1 MTTND
6 WMDAALRASI
16 LCKEKSAAALAA
28 PFAQASQ
35 RLIAT
40 LQANGQVLSCGNGGS
55 SGDAQHLASEL
66 INRFE
71 TTRRALPAIALS
83 TDSSVLTAIAN
94 DACYEQVFARQ
105 IEALGRPG
113 DCLVA
118 FSTSGNSANVLA
130 AVLTAQQRGMW
141 VLALTGKEG
150 GQLASLLRPADIELR
165 VPEQNTARIQEVH
178 LVLIHALC
186 NGVDASFADHAVV
199 STPYTGQVFRDAER
213 LGAACAFRRPLVF
226 TNGVFD
232 VLHRGHVQYLAEAR
246 AEGACLVVGVNS
258 DASVRRLGKGA
269 DRPINSEDDRMAVLA
284 GLRAVD
290 FVTLFDEDTPLQLI
304 QHLQPDVLI
313 KGGDWP
319 TERIVGADWVQA
331 RGGRVLSIP
340 FRHERSTTT
349 LLQKI
354 RESQP

>member
-1 MTTND
+1 MTGND
-6 WMDAALRASI
+6 WIGSALHNSI
-16 LCKEKSAAALAA
+16 TCMGHSAAVLAA
-28 PFAQASQ
+28 PFAQASR

-40 LQANGQVLSCGNGGS
+40 LQASGQVLSCGNGGS

-66 INRFE
+66 VNRFE

-83 TDSSVLTAIAN
+83 TDSSVVTAIAN
-94 DACYEQVFARQ
+94 DACYEQIFARQ

-118 FSTSGNSANVLA
+118 FSTSGNSANVVA
-130 AVLTAQQRGMW
+130 AARTAQQRGMW

-150 GQLASLLRPADIELR
+150 GQLAPLLRPVDIELR

-186 NGVDASFADHAVV
+186 NGVDASFVGDAPRSVFH
-199 STPYTGQVFRDAER
+199 TGQVLRDWDA
-213 LGAACAFRRPLVF
+213 LGEACTFRRPLVF

-269 DRPINSEDDRMAVLA
+269 DRPVNSEEDRMAVLA
-284 GLRAVD
+284 GLQAVD
-290 FVTLFDEDTPLQLI
+290 FVTAFDDDTPLKLI

-319 TERIVGADWVQA
+319 IERIVGADWVQA
-331 RGGRVLSIP
+331 GGGRVLSIP
-340 FRHERSTTT
+340 FRHERSTTA

-354 RESQP
+354 RGSQP

>member
-1 MTTND
+1 MTGND
-6 WMDAALRASI
+6 WIDSALHNSI
-16 LCKEKSAAALAA
+16 TCMGQSAAALAA
-28 PFAQASQ
+28 PFAQASR

-40 LQANGQVLSCGNGGS
+40 LQAGGQVLSCGNGGS

-66 INRFE
+66 VNRFE

-83 TDSSVLTAIAN
+83 TDSSVVTAIAN
-94 DACYEQVFARQ
+94 DTCYEQVFARQ

-118 FSTSGNSANVLA
+118 FSTSGNSTNVIA
-130 AVLTAQQRGMW
+130 AARTAQQRGMW

-150 GQLASLLRPADIELR
+150 GQLAPLLRPVDIELR

-186 NGVDASFADHAVV
+186 NGVDASFEGDAPV
-199 STPYTGQVFRDAER
+199 SVFHTGQVLRDWDA
-213 LGAACAFRRPLVF
+213 LGEACAFRRPLVF

-246 AEGACLVVGVNS
+246 SEGACLVVGVNS

-269 DRPINSEDDRMAVLA
+269 DRPVNSEEDRMAVLA
-284 GLRAVD
+284 GLRGVD
-290 FVTLFDEDTPLQLI
+290 FVTAFDDDTPLKLI
-304 QHLQPDVLI
+304 QHLQPDVLV
-313 KGGDWP
+313 KGGDWAV
-319 TERIVGADWVQA
+319 ERIVGADWVQA
-331 RGGRVLSIP
+331 GGGRVLSIP
-340 FRHERSTTT
+340 FRHERSTTA

-354 RESQP
+354 RGSQP